1 MNNQQR
7 VPGLGCPRCRKFI
20 PTSVME
26 LITAKSLKCPTCGL
40 ELVIDK
46 AASSKALEALRKVED
61 AQKRVE
67 ESSTFNR

>member
-7 VPGLGCPRCRKFI
+7 VPGLGCPRCRMFI
-20 PTSVME
+20 PTSVVD

-61 AQKRVE
+61 AQRRVE